1 MGELRSFNR
10 GSIEGIMK
18 KLVIFVALFGF
29 FVLDIVLA
37 IMITRLGS
45 RILSPASASSPV
57 NAGTSAPKLEGT
69 MPVLVELFTSEG
81 CSSCPPADEVMARLA
96 KNQPVP
102 GAEIIAM
109 GEHVDYWNHLGW
121 TDPYS
126 SAEFSKRQ
134 NDYASAFASD
144 QIYTPQMIV
153 DGQASFVGSD
163 LAKAQ
168 EEIAKA
174 AATPKATVEISRA
187 ENQASRKGKA
197 NSLTLSVSVKNLPSV
212 RAGDNAEVL
221 LALTQDGLSSNV
233 TRGENG
239 GHKLTHAAVLRK
251 LSTIGKMKPE
261 DGGSFSA
268 APVINIPGDW
278 DRKSVHIVVFV
289 QEHSSRHVLG
299 AASITL
305 GAE

>member
-1 MGELRSFNR
+1 
-10 GSIEGIMK
+10 MK
-18 KLVIFVALFGF
+18 KLFLFLALFGC
-29 FVLDIVLA
+29 LVLA
-37 IMITRLGS
+37 LMITLLGS
-45 RILSPASASSPV
+45 RILSPAAASSRV
-57 NAGTSAPKLEGT
+57 NAGASAPKLKGAT
-69 MPVLVELFTSEG
+69 PVLVELFTSEG

-96 KNQPVP
+96 KTQPVA

-153 DGQASFVGSD
+153 DGHASFVGSD

-174 AATPKATVEISRA
+174 VATPKATVEISRA

-212 RAGDNAEVL
+212 KPGDNAEVL

-239 GHKLTHAAVLRK
+239 GHRLTHAAVVRK
-251 LSTIGKMKPE
+251 LSAIGRIKPE
-261 DGGSFSA
+261 DASFSA

-278 DRKSVHIVVFV
+278 DRKSVHVVVFV